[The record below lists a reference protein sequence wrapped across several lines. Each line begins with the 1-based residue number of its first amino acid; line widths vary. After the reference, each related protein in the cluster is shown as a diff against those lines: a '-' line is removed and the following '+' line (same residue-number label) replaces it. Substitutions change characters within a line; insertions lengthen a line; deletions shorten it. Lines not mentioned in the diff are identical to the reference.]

1 MKLQDLI
8 RQDSLPPSQ
17 DAVLNVLATASWV
30 SNVVAHALAPYGVTP
45 AQYNVLRI
53 LRGVYPGRHTCSDV
67 GARLV
72 ERTPDVRSTDDL
84 RGLTLAVQAGNTSGP
99 VAERLAA
106 QGRVAAVRRYPYDAI
121 GIMLDDLGAG
131 RIGAV
136 MKLAPVLHWLTRDRP
151 ALEVVEEGLTVE
163 QIAVATGRTNEPLR
177 AAINAAQEQLTTDGT
192 LARLKEQ
199 WLTP

>member
-53 LRGVYPGRHTCSDV
+53 LRGVYPGRHTCSEV

-72 ERTPDVRSTDDL
+72 ERTPDVTRLLDRLERERLVERRRSTEDRRVVEVGITEQGLALLSDL
-84 RGLTLAVQAGNTSGP
+84 DGP
-99 VAERLAA
+99 AEAAVAEVARHLAEDEL
-106 QGRVAAVRRYPYDAI
+106 RNVS
-121 GIMLDDLGAG
+121 
-131 RIGAV
+131 
-136 MKLAPVLHWLTRDRP
+136 
-151 ALEVVEEGLTVE
+151 ALLEKM
-163 QIAVATGRTNEPLR
+163 RTDQR
-177 AAINAAQEQLTTDGT
+177 
-192 LARLKEQ
+192 
-199 WLTP
+199 